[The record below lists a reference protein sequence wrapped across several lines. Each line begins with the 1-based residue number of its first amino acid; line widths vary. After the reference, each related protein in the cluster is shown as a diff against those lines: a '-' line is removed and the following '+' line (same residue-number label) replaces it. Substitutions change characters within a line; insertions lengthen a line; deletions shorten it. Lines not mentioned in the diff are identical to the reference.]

1 MIINAE
7 DWLQEDNL
15 MLLECWSRDG
25 YTLTDIATRIGI
37 TFERL
42 RQWRKRYPEIDKALK
57 QGREIIDYKVENALL
72 KSALG
77 YPTRE
82 VKVTTVIRRGQVIET
97 IKETTDK
104 EQSPNVSAIQC
115 WLFNRLPD
123 KWKKNRDNI
132 IDLDD
137 KDTSIQVTVLRAS
150 NNETEQSKQGE
161 SWSNSVNQSVV
172 IRNKTEEEIEAEKK
186 AKQAVP
192 EDEHA
197 TKVTYSE
204 EDSTEDLD
212 YWPDDWEDEE

>member
-7 DWLQEDNL
+7 DWLEEDNL

-82 VKVTTVIRRGQVIET
+82 VKVTTVIRRGQVVET

-150 NNETEQSKQGE
+150 NNETEQSKKGE

-172 IRNKTEEEIEAEKK
+172 IRNKTEEEIEAEEK

-204 EDSTEDLD
+204 EDNTEDLD

>member
-82 VKVTTVIRRGQVIET
+82 VKVTTVIRRGQVVET

-204 EDSTEDLD
+204 EDSIEDLD